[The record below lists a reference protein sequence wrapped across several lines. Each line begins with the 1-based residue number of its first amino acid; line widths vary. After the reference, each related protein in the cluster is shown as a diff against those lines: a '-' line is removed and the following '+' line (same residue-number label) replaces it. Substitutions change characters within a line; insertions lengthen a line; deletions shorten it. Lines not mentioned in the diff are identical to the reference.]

1 MNLVDLVKDQL
12 TSQVLGSLGSLVGTN
27 ESQTKAATAAAV
39 PALLGGLSK
48 LAGTAQGAGQ
58 IANALDKKA
67 ENARELGLTYDDD
80 TMCYRNDV
88 LEEVARALEAFHIP
102 FGQDTINSFATFIR
116 DMKR

>member
-1 MNLVDLVKDQL
+1 MRTEEDEAFEQM
-12 TSQVLGSLGSLVGTN
+12 
-27 ESQTKAATAAAV
+27 EH
-39 PALLGGLSK
+39 
-48 LAGTAQGAGQ
+48 AQGWRKRQ